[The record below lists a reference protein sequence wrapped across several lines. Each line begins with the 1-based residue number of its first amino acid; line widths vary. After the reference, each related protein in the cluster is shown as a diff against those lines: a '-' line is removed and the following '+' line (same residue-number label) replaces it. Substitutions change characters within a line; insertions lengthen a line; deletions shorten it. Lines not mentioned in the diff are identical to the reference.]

1 LESGLQSAGWLSVVP
16 PLVAILLAIWTR
28 QVYLS
33 LFTGIW
39 LGWTILSGFN
49 PLAGAARAVEAIVRV
64 FQDPD
69 NTKVV
74 LFSTLMGVV
83 IVYTQYSG
91 GMQGF
96 VDLVVG
102 RGWVR
107 TRRQAGL
114 LAWLVGMVIFV
125 ESSICV
131 LVAGAISRP
140 LFDRLRISREK
151 LAYIC
156 DSTSAPKCI
165 LIPLNAWGAFVIG
178 LLSQQGIASPVEV
191 FLRSMPYNFY
201 AILAIG
207 LVLFTVVAD
216 RDLGPMRAA
225 EKRVREDGKLLW
237 DGSEPLVSTDV
248 LMVDTKPGVQPR
260 ARNMILPIA
269 VLVMA
274 MPAGLV
280 ITGGGNLMRGSGS
293 TAVLWAVLLSIFVA
307 GVLYRAERIMGV
319 RELSDQFMRGAGGL
333 MPLAALMVC
342 AFALGALCRELETGP
357 FVAQL
362 AGRWLS
368 PKLVPAVIF
377 ATSCLIA
384 FATGTSWGTFAIMM
398 PIAVPMAEILNV
410 PLAPTVAAVLG
421 GGVFGDHC
429 SPISDTTIISS
440 MASACDHIDHVRT
453 QLPYALL
460 AAGGSLLL
468 YLLVGLG
475 VG

>member
-1 LESGLQSAGWLSVVP
+1 MQGETVGWPSVLP
-16 PLVAILLAIWTR
+16 PLVAIALAISTR

-33 LFTGIW
+33 LFVGVW
-39 LGWTILSGFN
+39 LGWTILSGLN
-49 PLAGAARAVEAIVRV
+49 PLTGAARALDAIVQV
-64 FQDPD
+64 FQDPA
-69 NTKVV
+69 NTKVI

-96 VDLVVG
+96 VDAVVG

-107 TRRQAGL
+107 SRRQAGL
-114 LAWLVGMVIFV
+114 LAWLIGMVIFV

-131 LVAGAISRP
+131 LVAGTVARP

-178 LLSQQGIASPVEV
+178 LLSEQGVASPVET

-201 AILAIG
+201 ALLAIG
-207 LVLFTVVAD
+207 LVLFSVLLDWNV
-216 RDLGPMRAA
+216 GPMRAA
-225 EKRVREDGKLLW
+225 ERRVREEGKLLW
-237 DGSEPLVSTDV
+237 DGSEPLISTDV
-248 LMVDTKPGVQPR
+248 LTVEAKDKVAAR
-260 ARNMILPIA
+260 ARNMTVPLA
-269 VLVMA
+269 ALVTA
-274 MPAGLV
+274 MPVGLLV
-280 ITGGGNLMRGSGS
+280 TGGGNLMRGSGS
-293 TAVLWAVLLSIFVA
+293 TAVLWAVLVSIAIA
-307 GVLYRAERIMGV
+307 GLMYRAQRIMSL

-333 MPLAALMVC
+333 MPLAALMVF
-342 AFALGALCRELETGP
+342 AFALGSLCRQLGTGIY
-357 FVAQL
+357 VAQV
-362 AGRWLS
+362 AERWLS
-368 PKLVPAVIF
+368 PKLVPLVVF
-377 ATSCLIA
+377 AASCFIA
-384 FATGTSWGTFAIMM
+384 FATGTSWGTFAVMM
-398 PIAVPMAEILNV
+398 PIAVPMASLLGV

-429 SPISDTTIISS
+429 SPISDTTIIAS

-460 AAGGSLLL
+460 AAGISAIL
-468 YLLVGLG
+468 YLVVGWMG
-475 VG
+475 